1 MGRIIC
7 VHYHVHPVMH
17 QYGFWWCT
25 RQCANTKGNM
35 GNLTDLQIRD
45 RIKRGEH
52 FEQRGDGDGLILC
65 YP

>member
-1 MGRIIC
+1 
-7 VHYHVHPVMH
+7 
-17 QYGFWWCT
+17 
-25 RQCANTKGNM
+25 M